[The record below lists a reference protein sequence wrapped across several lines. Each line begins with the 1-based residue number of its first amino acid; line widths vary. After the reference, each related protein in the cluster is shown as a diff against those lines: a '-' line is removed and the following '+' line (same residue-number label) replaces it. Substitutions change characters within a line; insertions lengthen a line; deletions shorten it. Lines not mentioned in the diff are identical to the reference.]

1 MAQQDVRQ
9 KNVCTHTRIHVHTRT
24 HARTGF
30 LRWMSA
36 GWASLQ
42 ALRRKSEKSSSN
54 RRRQAFIERAA
65 HWKSGG
71 VPYPSLL
78 RAAPNLM
85 QSAFYRASPGRS
97 APTECV
103 CVCVKARVK
112 SIQDLWR
119 RCLSS
124 WWEDRAREIMFIR
137 TTVKKKKKRPN
148 NREELVK
155 LRMNY
160 PNSPFSTRNRCC
172 SGIIEEYTRLF
183 LEPTFCFY
191 RDIKLNCLASS
202 ATCGNSCINWMFR
215 RFLHAPSVL
224 WFNL

>member
-1 MAQQDVRQ
+1 MCGKRTYA
-9 KNVCTHTRIHVHTRT
+9 HT
-24 HARTGF
+24 HAYTCTLARTSF
-30 LRWMSA
+30 LGWMSA

-65 HWKSGG
+65 HWKSAG

-97 APTECV
+97 AATECV

-124 WWEDRAREIMFIR
+124 RWEDRAREIMFIR
-137 TTVKKKKKRPN
+137 TTVKKKKK
-148 NREELVK
+148 K
-155 LRMNY
+155 DQ
-160 PNSPFSTRNRCC
+160 
-172 SGIIEEYTRLF
+172 IIEKNLW
-183 LEPTFCFY
+183 
-191 RDIKLNCLASS
+191 
-202 ATCGNSCINWMFR
+202 SCAWIIQTAPFR
-215 RFLHAPSVL
+215 QETAVVQGL
-224 WFNL
+224 